1 LSRFTRLS
9 GRRKVLF
16 AMVALILLLVAALRW
31 IGVAGLHGTEPRQ
44 MDWNADGEVTR
55 LEILQAYTTI
65 VVRESVDGNRRC
77 RSYARLRD
85 RDTPI
90 RVDCRVTPGNG
101 EGTTQP
107 E

>member
-9 GRRKVLF
+9 RRRKVLF
-16 AMVALILLLVAALRW
+16 AMVALILVAVAALRW
-31 IGVAGLHGTEPRQ
+31 VGVAGLNGTEPRE

-55 LEILQAYTTI
+55 GEILQAYTT
-65 VVRESVDGNRRC
+65 VVVSETEDGSRSC

-90 RVDCRVTPGNG
+90 RVDCRTTPAG
-101 EGTTQP
+101 GTP
-107 E
+107 AESR

>member
-1 LSRFTRLS
+1 LKRFTRLS

-31 IGVAGLHGTEPRQ
+31 IGIAGLHGTEPRQ
-44 MDWNADGEVTR
+44 MDWDGDGEVTR
-55 LEILQAYTTI
+55 MEILQAYTT
-65 VVRESVDGNRRC
+65 VVVSESADGNRSC

-85 RDTPI
+85 RDNPI
-90 RVDCRVTPGNG
+90 RVDCRVTPGN
-101 EGTTQP
+101 EEAAAQP